1 MTATVSYADGKAVVF
16 TNKYTVPTP
25 TPEPNPNPAPNNPG
39 TTPDPAPTPDPV
51 PDSTP
56 NNPGTNPTPGTEPT
70 DPGKKEDPKPAP
82 PATETKGKAE
92 LPNTG
97 EATSILSALG
107 FVVLALSGL
116 VLFVKRKA

>member
-1 MTATVSYADGKAVVF
+1 MTAKVSYADGKEVVF

-25 TPEPNPNPAPNNPG
+25 IPEPNPNPG
-39 TTPDPAPTPDPV
+39 TEPTD
-51 PDSTP
+51 
-56 NNPGTNPTPGTEPT
+56 PGTNPTPGTEPT
-70 DPGKKEDPKPAP
+70 DPGQKEDPKPAP

-116 VLFVKRKA
+116 VFFVKRKA

>member
-1 MTATVSYADGKAVVF
+1 MTAKVSYADGKEVVF

-25 TPEPNPNPAPNNPG
+25 TPEPNPSPNNPG
-39 TTPDPAPTPDPV
+39 TTPDPAPTPDP
-51 PDSTP
+51 TP

-70 DPGKKEDPKPAP
+70 DPGKKEDPKQTP

-97 EATSILSALG
+97 EATSLLSALG

-116 VLFVKRKA
+116 VFFVKRKA